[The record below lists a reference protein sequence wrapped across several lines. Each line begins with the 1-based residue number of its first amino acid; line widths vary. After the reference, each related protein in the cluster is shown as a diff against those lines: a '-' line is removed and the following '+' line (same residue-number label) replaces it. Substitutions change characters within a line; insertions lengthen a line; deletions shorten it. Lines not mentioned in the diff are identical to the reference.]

1 MISLLFQ
8 IYLYLPGEVFRVTP
22 VLVLS
27 SFPLA
32 QNVIFPL
39 AMMYPNY
46 LLSTHFYTDEQK
58 MSSFLNDAKSKQSYY
73 VSVFRD
79 LQRST
84 PNDKF
89 KAEKDVLK
97 EIFRQQDM
105 PQASKILKLRPLF
118 DKGGPLYISE
128 LKATHV
134 KHLMKINGVRGSLLW
149 FPRFRLQQ
157 YANLVHEIDGAILRE
172 EFHMEHSMELARAC
186 NLRGLNV
193 ASQSDDQLYEY
204 LEKWIEITD
213 KLTIYEMSMLLHLPI
228 LLGYNHASRIW
239 DGSKSVH

>member
-1 MISLLFQ
+1 M
-8 IYLYLPGEVFRVTP
+8 RVTP

-27 SFPLA
+27 SFPMA
-32 QNVIFPL
+32 QNIIFPL

-58 MSSFLNDAKSKQSYY
+58 MSSFLSDAKSRQSYY
-73 VSVFRD
+73 VSVLRD
-79 LQRST
+79 LQKST
-84 PNDKF
+84 PNEF
-89 KAEKDVLK
+89 KAEKAVLK
-97 EIFRQQDM
+97 EIFQQQDI
-105 PQASKILKLRPLF
+105 PSASNILKLRPLF

-134 KHLMKINGVRGSLLW
+134 KHLMRINGIRGSLLW

-157 YANLVHEIDGAILRE
+157 YANLVHEIDRAILRE
-172 EFHMEHSMELARAC
+172 EFHMDHMELARAC

-193 ASQSDDQLYEY
+193 ASQNDDQLYEY
-204 LEKWIEITD
+204 LEKWIEITE
-213 KLTIYEMSMLLHLPI
+213 KLTIYQMSMFLHLPI

-239 DGSKSVH
+239 EGSKPVY

>member
-1 MISLLFQ
+1 M
-8 IYLYLPGEVFRVTP
+8 RVTP

-27 SFPLA
+27 SFPMA
-32 QNVIFPL
+32 QNIVFPL

-58 MSSFLNDAKSKQSYY
+58 MSSFLSDAKSRQSYY
-73 VSVFRD
+73 ISVLRD
-79 LQRST
+79 LQTST
-84 PNDKF
+84 PNEF
-89 KAEKDVLK
+89 KAEKAVLK
-97 EIFRQQDM
+97 EIFQQQDI
-105 PQASKILKLRPLF
+105 PSASKILKLRPLF

-157 YANLVHEIDGAILRE
+157 YANLVHEIDRAILRE
-172 EFHMEHSMELARAC
+172 EFHMDNMELARAC

-193 ASQSDDQLYEY
+193 ASLNDDQLYEY
-204 LEKWIEITD
+204 LEKWIEITE
-213 KLTIYEMSMLLHLPI
+213 KLTIYQMSMFLHLPI

-239 DGSKSVH
+239 EGSKPVY